1 MSQSVAF
8 DTQGLH
14 ATMIRPLLACL
25 LSAIV
30 ACTPLGLWIYDD
42 PTLEVSRVRVDRNG
56 AGAAPVVVGLAVWNP
71 NLYALSTARLEL
83 QLRLDDL
90 TVGHFDRD
98 SIIPLPQGGLADVAL
113 PLTVPSGR
121 IRDRIRAMASGTH
134 RFAVEGRATLSTPFG
149 EREVPFEHVGDL
161 AFGGTAEARASTDS
175 NQASVHPG
183 SEP

>member
-1 MSQSVAF
+1 VNKE
-8 DTQGLH
+8 GLR

-25 LSAIV
+25 VSATA

-42 PTLEVSRVRVDRNG
+42 PKLEVSRVRVDKDG

-83 QLRLDDL
+83 QLRLDDV

-98 SIIPLPQGGLADVAL
+98 SIIPLPQGGLADLAL

-121 IRDRIRAMASGTH
+121 IRERIRAMASGTH

-149 EREVPFEHVGDL
+149 PRDVPFEHAGDL
-161 AFGGTAEARASTDS
+161 AFGGAKET
-175 NQASVHPG
+175 QAGADTTEGSVRNDRKR
-183 SEP
+183 